1 MAKKKDKSTQTD
13 VSLTAVKETEKPA
26 GRGKHPNSLKNL
38 QRFQAGESGNPGG
51 RSKKPITEAYERL
64 AEMKFPGDSKGR
76 TYAELAAE
84 GNFKSAIKG
93 KTEAIKE
100 ITDRLEGKVVQQTEL
115 TGAGGDPV
123 SHTIALDDEILE
135 LIKQLAGK

>member
-1 MAKKKDKSTQTD
+1 MASKDSAKTPKRT
-13 VSLTAVKETEKPA
+13 P
-26 GRGKHPNSLKNL
+26 HPNSLKNL
-38 QRFQAGESGNPGG
+38 RPAWQRGAPSPNPGG
-51 RSKKPITEAYERL
+51 RPRKLITEAYEKL
-64 AEMKFPGDSKGR
+64 ARKKFPGDSKHR

-84 GNFKSAIKG
+84 GNFRSAIKG

-115 TGAGGDPV
+115 SGRDGDPV

-135 LIKQLAGK
+135 LLKQLAGK